1 VRIYNR
7 YLLLMVLATC
17 VIDVVMAFLGQKDIT
32 VYFIVNF
39 IVTLLITILFISFS
53 PRTRR
58 ALSGVSMVLF
68 AGFIVVAVLK
78 VVEVIKR

>member
-1 VRIYNR
+1 MRIYNR